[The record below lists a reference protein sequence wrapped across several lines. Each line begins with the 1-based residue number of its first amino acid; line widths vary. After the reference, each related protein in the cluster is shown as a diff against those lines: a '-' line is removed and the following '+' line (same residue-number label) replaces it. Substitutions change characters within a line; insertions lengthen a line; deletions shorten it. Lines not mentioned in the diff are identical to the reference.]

1 PAQLADYDGWAVK
14 KIKFFP
20 REAACTYAVKVWSGA
35 DAANLLVEQAVASPT
50 IGEWNEIDLST
61 FATIDA
67 SQELWIGYSANTT
80 TGYPAGCDAGP
91 ADAGSGDLLSQDGG
105 VTWVS
110 ISTEYGLDYNWNIQ
124 GFVEG
129 TGDAPMAAMQP
140 IQKTLPATAA
150 AGTFKLDPN
159 PNTTPANLLQRT
171 TSSVKETKNT
181 RALTGYNVYRK
192 GSIGDYAV
200 IGTTTELVYDD
211 LNLATDCFNYYVTV
225 VYTED
230 DGTVNESG
238 PSNIRTECI
247 TANSGINP
255 LASSQVSIYPNPATN
270 SVTINLTDNVRQLTV
285 YNYLGSVVN
294 EMSIAKGK
302 TVTMNTSNYAAGTYT
317 IRFTTANGETFS
329 KKLVIIK

>member
-1 PAQLADYDGWAVK
+1 ML
-14 KIKFFP
+14 F
-20 REAACTYAVKVWSGA
+20 RS
-35 DAANLLVEQAVASPT
+35 
-50 IGEWNEIDLST
+50 
-61 FATIDA
+61 
-67 SQELWIGYSANTT
+67 
-80 TGYPAGCDAGP
+80 
-91 ADAGSGDLLSQDGG
+91 
-105 VTWVS
+105 
-110 ISTEYGLDYNWNIQ
+110 
-124 GFVEG
+124 
-129 TGDAPMAAMQP
+129 
-140 IQKTLPATAA
+140 QKTLPATAA